1 MDQPNQLQPSLI
13 SFPSQSCSQPI
24 SPSLTTW
31 ILPMSWSTTITSK
44 WWFLIDTTPSLKS
57 LPYSTPSPI
66 LHSPYLSRIRIM
78 DVSRSCIHKHH
89 PFHQCHGYS
98 RDSRFGRAYD
108 HSIRFILSI
117 ECDSYHSHSINDP
130 RLLVTPISRCPRPIT
145 TTTICSPPWSLTTPG
160 WLSPPHRGG
169 YLHSHDIMIRLIDV
183 CVGQYGR

>member
-1 MDQPNQLQPSLI
+1 MDQPNQLQPSLM
-13 SFPSQSCSQPI
+13 SFPSLSCSQPI

-117 ECDSYHSHSINDP
+117 IFRCMRYNSAVIFYFDVVDGIQRETAERVRIIPPNPGQSSRIP
-130 RLLVTPISRCPRPIT
+130 RGFLPPI
-145 TTTICSPPWSLTTPG
+145 
-160 WLSPPHRGG
+160 
-169 YLHSHDIMIRLIDV
+169 
-183 CVGQYGR
+183 

>member
-13 SFPSQSCSQPI
+13 SFPSLSCSQPI

-117 ECDSYHSHSINDP
+117 IFRCMRYNSAVIFYFDVVDGIQRETAERVRIIPPNPGQSSRIP
-130 RLLVTPISRCPRPIT
+130 RGFLPPI
-145 TTTICSPPWSLTTPG
+145 
-160 WLSPPHRGG
+160 
-169 YLHSHDIMIRLIDV
+169 
-183 CVGQYGR
+183 